1 MYVRILASFFSLLIG
16 WSTTAFAQGEIPI
29 SPTEENVLM
38 SKSVF
43 LVEADSNSGYYF
55 NGERGAPNF
64 SNINKRRHYYNKKRL
79 AELKKLERAGDT
91 LEYSQALWRYI
102 KLFGIA
108 NFREEEGVAMI
119 WKLGRL
125 RQIMGDT
132 AEAVFFYE
140 IATKHTR
147 SWGAPRLSFDSLTA
161 STRSDWLPIDEYYKL
176 LELRKKI
183 DPLIP
188 PKNVLQNMGKV
199 INSKMPDYAP
209 YMHPS
214 DSVLIF
220 SSRREQTDLIDPFGN
235 ENEELYY
242 SIKNF
247 ISGKWEQAEKF
258 SPDINSEFNE
268 GSATLS
274 PDGKT
279 LFFTRCNSDDPNA
292 SGDCDIYVATYD
304 RGNWIDIKNMGP
316 VINTS
321 SWDSQPNISED
332 GKILFFAS
340 NRKGGFGG
348 IDIYFS
354 VLRDDGLWTRAQ
366 NIGPVVN
373 TSQDELSPFFH
384 SINKT
389 LYFGS
394 TGQLKNYGGFD
405 IFKSRW
411 MGEQWEE
418 PKNVGPLINTKVNEY
433 YFSIDGKGEN
443 IFYASSKRATESFE
457 DQDFDLYSFPMP
469 MESRPDAVTKLSGL
483 LIDSISGYPL
493 VGAVMVVDIDNGVEI
508 APKRINAEGYFEF
521 DLKKNNQYRIYVIG
535 ENFLTIREDIVLNND
550 TSFNIITES
559 IDKAKP
565 LVFESLEF
573 ELNSYRLSGYVKP
586 KLDYIV
592 RFLERYPMYKLSIEG
607 HTDSDGNPEYNKT
620 LSLQRA
626 EQIEVYIEK
635 EGNFD
640 PDRIVAV
647 GKGESE
653 PLVPNDS
660 YENKK
665 KNRRVEFR
673 MTIDPNFK
681 GDMLLPMKEELEFN
695 EEFLE
700 DDPYDPEEFLREFD
714 ILDDEDDILNLDA
727 DLENEMEELLKE
739 GDEKKKKPVK
749 KKGTDK

>member
-1 MYVRILASFFSLLIG
+1 MYVRILALFFSLFAGFCSALV
-16 WSTTAFAQGEIPI
+16 AQGEIPI
-29 SPTEENVLM
+29 SPTEENVLL

-43 LVEADSNSGYYF
+43 LVEADSNSGYHF
-55 NGERGAPNF
+55 NAEQGAPNF
-64 SNINKRRHYYNKKRL
+64 SNINKRRHYYNKKKL
-79 AELKKLERAGDT
+79 AELEKLERSEDT
-91 LEYSQALWRYI
+91 LEYSRALWRYI

-108 NFREEEGVAMI
+108 NFREREGVEMI

-147 SWGAPRLSFDSLTA
+147 SWDAPRLSFDSLTA
-161 STRSDWLPIDEYYKL
+161 ATKSEWLPIDEYYKL
-176 LELRKKI
+176 LDLRKKI

-220 SSRREQTDLIDPFGN
+220 TSRRDQTDIIDPFGN
-235 ENEELYY
+235 ENEELYF

-247 ISGKWEQAEKF
+247 ISGMWEQAEKF
-258 SPDINSEFNE
+258 SPDINSKFNE

-304 RGNWIDIKNMGP
+304 RGNWIDVKNMGP

-321 SWDSQPNISED
+321 DWDSQPNLSED

-340 NRKGGFGG
+340 NRNGGFGG

-443 IFYASSKRATESFE
+443 IFYASSKRGNESFE

-508 APKRINAEGYFEF
+508 APKRINAKGYFEF
-521 DLKKNNQYRIYVIG
+521 DLKKNNKYRIYVIG
-535 ENFLTIREDIVLNND
+535 ENFLTIREDIVLNSD

-573 ELNSYRLSGYVKP
+573 ELNSYRLSGEVKP

-607 HTDSDGNPEYNKT
+607 HTDSDGNPDYNRT

-626 EQIEVYIEK
+626 EQIEAYMEK
-635 EGNFD
+635 EGNFL

-660 YENKK
+660 PENKK

-673 MTIDPNFK
+673 MTLDPNFK
-681 GDMLLPMKEELEFN
+681 GDMLLPMKDELEFN

-700 DDPYDPEEFLREFD
+700 DDPYDPAEFLREFD
-714 ILDDEDDILNLDA
+714 LLEEEDDFL
-727 DLENEMEELLKE
+727 DLEKELEKEMEELLKG
-739 GDEKKKKPVK
+739 GDGGKTTPK
-749 KKGTDK
+749 KKGTKN

>member
-1 MYVRILASFFSLLIG
+1 MYVRILAFFFSFLAGGLSIL
-16 WSTTAFAQGEIPI
+16 AQGEIPI
-29 SPTEENVLM
+29 SPKEENVLL

-55 NGERGAPNF
+55 DGEQGPPNF
-64 SNINKRRHYYNKKRL
+64 PNINRRRHYYNKKKFQ
-79 AELKKLERAGDT
+79 ELRKLERDEDT
-91 LEYSQALWRYI
+91 LAYSQALWRYI

-108 NFREEEGVAMI
+108 NFREQEGVAML

-161 STRSDWLPIDEYYKL
+161 DSRSEWLPIDEYYKL

-188 PKNVLQNMGKV
+188 PKNVLQNMGKM

-220 SSRREQTDLIDPFGN
+220 TSRRDQIDIIDPFGN

-242 SIKNF
+242 SIKDF
-247 ISGKWEQAEKF
+247 ITGEWDEATKF
-258 SPDINSEFNE
+258 SPDINSPFNE

-321 SWDSQPNISED
+321 SWDSQPNLSED

-340 NRKGGFGG
+340 NRNGGFGG
-348 IDIYFS
+348 MDIYFS
-354 VLRDDGLWTRAQ
+354 TLREDGLWTKAK

-373 TSQDELSPFFH
+373 TSRDEVSPFFH

-411 MGEQWEE
+411 LGSQWEE

-443 IFYASSKRATESFE
+443 IFYSSSKRGNESFE

-493 VGAVMVVDIDNGVEI
+493 VGAVMVVDLDNGVEI
-508 APKRINAEGYFEF
+508 APKKINKKGFFEF
-521 DLKKNNQYRIYVIG
+521 DLKKNNKYRIYVIG

-573 ELNSYRLSGYVKP
+573 ELNSYKLSGDVKP

-607 HTDSDGNPEYNKT
+607 HTDSDGNPEYNRT

-626 EQIEVYIEK
+626 EQIETYVEK
-635 EGNFD
+635 EGNL
-640 PDRIVAV
+640 PTERVVAV

-660 YENKK
+660 PENKK

-673 MTIDPNFK
+673 MTLDPNYK
-681 GDMLLPMKEELEFN
+681 GDMFLPMKDELKFN
-695 EEFLE
+695 EELLE
-700 DDPYDPEEFLREFD
+700 YDPYDPVEFLKEFDMLNELEED
-714 ILDDEDDILNLDA
+714 ILDLDEE
-727 DLENEMEELLKE
+727 LEKEMEELLKE
-739 GDEKKKKPVK
+739 EGDGKKTRK
-749 KKGTDK
+749 KKGTKD

>member
-1 MYVRILASFFSLLIG
+1 MLVRIFSFVFFFLTWLGSSAL
-16 WSTTAFAQGEIPI
+16 AQGTIPI
-29 SPTEENVLM
+29 SPKEDNVLL
-38 SKSVF
+38 SKAVF
-43 LVEADSNSGYYF
+43 LVEADSNRGYYF
-55 NGERGAPNF
+55 NSEQGAPNF
-64 SNINKRRHYYNKKRL
+64 PNINKGRVYFNKKNLIELQRL
-79 AELKKLERAGDT
+79 EKSKDT
-91 LEYSQALWRYI
+91 LAYSQALWRYVS
-102 KLFGIA
+102 LFGIE
-108 NFREEEGVAMI
+108 NFRDSSGVAMI

-132 AEAVFFYE
+132 SEAVFFYE

-147 SWGAPRLSFDSLTA
+147 SWGAPRLSYDSLTA
-161 STRSDWLPIDEYYKL
+161 STRSEWLPIDEYYKL
-176 LELRKKI
+176 LDLRKKI

-199 INSKMPDYAP
+199 INSKFPDYAP

-220 SSRREQTDLIDPFGN
+220 TSRRDNTDVIDPFGN
-235 ENEELYY
+235 ENEELYF
-242 SIKNF
+242 SVKNF
-247 ISGKWEQAEKF
+247 ITGKWELAEKF
-258 SPDINSEFNE
+258 SPDINSKFNE

-304 RGNWIDIKNMGP
+304 RGNWKDVRNMGP

-321 SWDSQPNISED
+321 SWDSQPNLSED

-354 VLRDDGLWTRAQ
+354 VLREDGLWTKAK

-373 TSQDELSPFFH
+373 TSQNELSPFFH

-405 IFKSRW
+405 IFKTRW
-411 MGEQWEE
+411 MGQQWEE
-418 PKNVGPLINTKVNEY
+418 PKNVGPLINTVVNEY

-443 IFYASSKRATESFE
+443 IFYASSKRGTETFE

-493 VGAVMVVDIDNGVEI
+493 VGAVMVVDLDNGVEI
-508 APKRINAEGYFEF
+508 APKKINKEGYFEF
-521 DLKKNNQYRIYVIG
+521 DLKKNNKYRIYVIG
-535 ENFLTIREDIVLNND
+535 ENFLTIREDIVLGSD

-573 ELNSYRLSGYVKP
+573 EANSYRLSGGVKP

-607 HTDSDGNPEYNKT
+607 HTDSDGNPDYNRE

-626 EQIEVYIEK
+626 IQIKVYIDK
-635 EGNFD
+635 EGNFA
-640 PDRIVAV
+640 PDRVEPI
-647 GKGESE
+647 GKGETE

-660 YENKK
+660 YENKR

-673 MTIDPNFK
+673 MTLDPDFK
-681 GDMLLPMKEELEFN
+681 GDMFLPMKEELKFN
-695 EEFLE
+695 EDFLE
-700 DDPYDPEEFLREFD
+700 DDMYDPEEFLREFD
-714 ILDDEDDILNLDA
+714 LLDEDED
-727 DLENEMEELLKE
+727 ELLDLDKE
-739 GDEKKKKPVK
+739 LEKEMRELQKDGDGDSK
-749 KKGTDK
+749 